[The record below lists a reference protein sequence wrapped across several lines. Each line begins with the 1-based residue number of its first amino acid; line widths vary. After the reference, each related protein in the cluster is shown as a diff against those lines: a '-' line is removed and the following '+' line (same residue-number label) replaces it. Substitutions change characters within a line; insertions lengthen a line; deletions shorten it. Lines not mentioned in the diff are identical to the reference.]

1 MFVHRYFSL
10 YSHSCQTASLQQMN
24 PWQEKLNLGGLL
36 FCFFPGLLMLF
47 AGCEKPRSVLPP
59 PNVVIIVADDQ
70 GWGDLSLH
78 GNPNL
83 QTPNLDRLAREGA
96 QFAHFFVNP
105 VCSPTRAALL
115 TGRYAARGGVYDTSE
130 GGERMNAN
138 EVTFGT
144 YFQQAGY
151 QTACYGKWHNGG
163 QFPYHPN
170 AKGFADF
177 YGFCSGHW
185 GDYFSPMLEHNG
197 EIVQGEGYLSDDL
210 TLRAIQ
216 FMEQNRNQPFLV
228 YLPFNTPHSPMQV
241 PDTLWE
247 RFVAKPLLA
256 MATDPAKEDSLFTRA
271 ALAMCENIDQNV
283 GKIIDFLEQSGLEN
297 NTLVVY
303 LSDNGPN
310 SWRWNGGLKGK
321 KGDTDEGG
329 IKSPLFVRWKGK
341 VPAGTMVPVITG
353 DIDLLPTLAGLAQI
367 PFQPVNPLDGLD
379 LSPWVLGLQPEWPNR
394 ILPAHWAGK
403 TSVRDQNFRLDHTN
417 RLYHPGND
425 PGQTLDLSTSRSDD
439 HQRLLAAKTAWE
451 QEVLAGIQQ
460 NKPQRPFTL
469 GHPEARYD
477 HLPASDGQAFGQITR
492 SNQWPNCSFFTHWKR
507 TEDYLAWPI
516 EVLEEGWFE
525 VMLYYTCPEQAVGAT
540 VVLDFM
546 GEQLSY
552 KLQQAYD
559 PPLRGMEY
567 DRYPRQESYVKDFL
581 GVHMGNIYLTKGTG
595 TLTFRATDIPA
606 GEVMD
611 FRMFTFKRMA
621 TL

>member
-1 MFVHRYFSL
+1 
-10 YSHSCQTASLQQMN
+10 
-24 PWQEKLNLGGLL
+24 
-36 FCFFPGLLMLF
+36 
-47 AGCEKPRSVLPP
+47 
-59 PNVVIIVADDQ
+59 
-70 GWGDLSLH
+70 
-78 GNPNL
+78 
-83 QTPNLDRLAREGA
+83 
-96 QFAHFFVNP
+96 
-105 VCSPTRAALL
+105 
-115 TGRYAARGGVYDTSE
+115 
-130 GGERMNAN
+130 
-138 EVTFGT
+138 
-144 YFQQAGY
+144 
-151 QTACYGKWHNGG
+151 
-163 QFPYHPN
+163 
-170 AKGFADF
+170 
-177 YGFCSGHW
+177 
-185 GDYFSPMLEHNG
+185 
-197 EIVQGEGYLSDDL
+197 
-210 TLRAIQ
+210 
-216 FMEQNRNQPFLV
+216 
-228 YLPFNTPHSPMQV
+228 
-241 PDTLWE
+241 
-247 RFVAKPLLA
+247 
-256 MATDPAKEDSLFTRA
+256 
-271 ALAMCENIDQNV
+271 
-283 GKIIDFLEQSGLEN
+283 
-297 NTLVVY
+297 
-303 LSDNGPN
+303 
-310 SWRWNGGLKGK
+310 
-321 KGDTDEGG
+321 
-329 IKSPLFVRWKGK
+329 
-341 VPAGTMVPVITG
+341 MVPVITG

-460 NKPQRPFTL
+460 NKPQGPFTL